1 MTEIGLH
8 IKFTKLILK
17 NVESGNTK
25 QNYKFKKKDELNN
38 NNEEKIILLYPLSGK
53 FITESKYKEINNINN
68 IKNQKENIFYSNQMK
83 KRLSSD
89 IIKRKIS
96 FTNKSFY
103 KEQDNYINYTNLQLK
118 EEIKKLEKKLD
129 EEKNNDKI
137 EKELIHYIKLSN
149 KWKKI
154 AQDSIYNLLEIFPKN
169 EHYEKNTINSVLN
182 NFHIDKKLIGYDEE
196 NDCFI
201 DE

>member
-1 MTEIGLH
+1 MNEIGLY

-25 QNYKFKKKDELNN
+25 QNYKFKKNDELNN

-53 FITESKYKEINNINN
+53 FITESKYKEINNINKN
-68 IKNQKENIFYSNQMK
+68 KNQKESISFSNQMK
-83 KRLSSD
+83 KRYSSD
-89 IIKRKIS
+89 IIKGKRL
-96 FTNKSFY
+96 FPNKSFF
-103 KEQDNYINYTNLQLK
+103 KRQGNYINYTNLQLK
-118 EEIKKLEKKLD
+118 EEIKELEKKLD
-129 EEKNNDKI
+129 EEKNNYKI
-137 EKELIHYIKLSN
+137 EKEFIHYIKLSH

-154 AQDSIYNLLEIFPKN
+154 AQDSIFYLLELFPQN

-196 NDCFI
+196 NGCFI

>member
-1 MTEIGLH
+1 MSEKY
-8 IKFTKLILK
+8 IKFTRLILK
-17 NVESGNTK
+17 NEKSLEKK
-25 QNYKFKKKDELNN
+25 QSSNFKHNDELNY
-38 NNEEKIILLYPLSGK
+38 NNEEKIILLYPISGK
-53 FITESKYKEINNINN
+53 IITESKYKEINNLNN
-68 IKNQKENIFYSNQMK
+68 TKNQKENISFSNQIK

-89 IIKRKIS
+89 IIKGKSS
-96 FTNKSFY
+96 FSNKSCY
-103 KEQDNYINYTNLQLK
+103 KEQDNYINYSNLQLK
-118 EEIKKLEKKLD
+118 EEIKKLEKKLN

-137 EKELIHYIKLSN
+137 EKEFIHYIQLSN

-154 AQDSIYNLLEIFPKN
+154 AQDSIYNLLEIFPQN

>member
-1 MTEIGLH
+1 MSEKY

-17 NVESGNTK
+17 NEESLEKK
-25 QNYKFKKKDELNN
+25 QSSNFKHNDELNYKK
-38 NNEEKIILLYPLSGK
+38 EEKIILLYPISGK
-53 FITESKYKEINNINN
+53 IITESKYKEINNLNN
-68 IKNQKENIFYSNQMK
+68 TKNQKENISFSNQIK

-89 IIKRKIS
+89 IIKGKSS
-96 FTNKSFY
+96 FSNKSCY
-103 KEQDNYINYTNLQLK
+103 KEQDNYINYSNLQLK
-118 EEIKKLEKKLD
+118 EEIKKLEKKLN
-129 EEKNNDKI
+129 EEKNNNKI
-137 EKELIHYIKLSN
+137 EKEFIHYIQLSN

-154 AQDSIYNLLEIFPKN
+154 AQDSIYNLLEIFPQN

>member
-1 MTEIGLH
+1 MNEIGLY

>member
-1 MTEIGLH
+1 MSEKY

-17 NVESGNTK
+17 NEESLEKK
-25 QNYKFKKKDELNN
+25 QSFNFKHNDELNY
-38 NNEEKIILLYPLSGK
+38 NNEEKIILLYPISGK
-53 FITESKYKEINNINN
+53 IITESKYKEINNLNN
-68 IKNQKENIFYSNQMK
+68 TKNQKENISFSNQIK

-89 IIKRKIS
+89 IIKGKSS
-96 FTNKSFY
+96 FSNKSCY
-103 KEQDNYINYTNLQLK
+103 KEQDNYINYSNLQLK
-118 EEIKKLEKKLD
+118 EEIKKLEKKLN

-137 EKELIHYIKLSN
+137 EKEFIHYIQLSN

-154 AQDSIYNLLEIFPKN
+154 AQDSIYNLLEIFPQN

>member
-1 MTEIGLH
+1 MNEIGLY

-68 IKNQKENIFYSNQMK
+68 IKNQKENIFYSNQLK

>member
-1 MTEIGLH
+1 MSEKY

-17 NVESGNTK
+17 NEKSLEKK
-25 QNYKFKKKDELNN
+25 QSSNFKHNDELNY
-38 NNEEKIILLYPLSGK
+38 NNEEKIILLYPISGK
-53 FITESKYKEINNINN
+53 IITESKYKEINNLNN
-68 IKNQKENIFYSNQMK
+68 TKNQKENISFSNQIK

-89 IIKRKIS
+89 IIKGKSS
-96 FTNKSFY
+96 FSNKSCY
-103 KEQDNYINYTNLQLK
+103 KEQDNYINYSNLQLK
-118 EEIKKLEKKLD
+118 EEIKKLEKKLN
-129 EEKNNDKI
+129 EEKNNNKI
-137 EKELIHYIKLSN
+137 EKEFIHYIQLSN

-154 AQDSIYNLLEIFPKN
+154 AQDSIYNLLEIFPQN

>member
-1 MTEIGLH
+1 MNEIGLY

-137 EKELIHYIKLSN
+137 EKEFIHYIQLSN

-154 AQDSIYNLLEIFPKN
+154 AQDSIYNLLEIFPQN

>member
-1 MTEIGLH
+1 MNEIGLY

-154 AQDSIYNLLEIFPKN
+154 AQDSIYTLLEIFPKN

>member
-1 MTEIGLH
+1 MNEIGLY

-25 QNYKFKKKDELNN
+25 QNYKFKKNDELNN

>member
-1 MTEIGLH
+1 MSEKY

-17 NVESGNTK
+17 NEKSLEKK
-25 QNYKFKKKDELNN
+25 QSSNFKHNDELNY
-38 NNEEKIILLYPLSGK
+38 NNEEKIILLYPISGK
-53 FITESKYKEINNINN
+53 IITESKYKEINNLNN
-68 IKNQKENIFYSNQMK
+68 TKNQKENISFSNQIK

-89 IIKRKIS
+89 IIKGKSS
-96 FTNKSFY
+96 FSNKSCY
-103 KEQDNYINYTNLQLK
+103 KEQDNYINYSNLQLK
-118 EEIKKLEKKLD
+118 EEIKKLEKKLN

-137 EKELIHYIKLSN
+137 EKEFIHYIQLSN

-154 AQDSIYNLLEIFPKN
+154 AQDSIYNLLEIFPQN